1 MMEQSMQSLDLLV
14 LLLILC
20 SGALAVITLYNLTNI
35 NIMERTREIATVKVL
50 GFTPRET
57 AEYVLRENL
66 LLALLGTLFGL
77 WLGKHLHAFVIRA
90 IVVDNMSCDTIITL
104 LSYAVSFVITMV
116 FTLLTN
122 LVMRTRL
129 EKVNMAES
137 LKSVE

>member
-77 WLGKHLHAFVIRA
+77 WLGMHLHAFVIRA
-90 IVVDNMSCDTIITL
+90 IVVDNMSCDIIITL